1 MNEEE
6 KAKGQEIEDT
16 IKEEKGFRALTDVFN
31 ENLGNW
37 PTESLKLNLLKLK
50 PEEGA
55 EVYLNLND
63 GDYDLTEETLEIEK
77 KFRPIVT
84 IRTQELKTE
93 LDRWKIG
100 GGAFFRVIG
109 DQPNE
114 KEAMKLC
121 MQYLI
126 IWTRQ
131 LFPFQ
136 FIFLSLP
143 FFLATLFLWR
153 ISNFYVAGIGTTW
166 DVYLTFLVIG
176 LLFIL
181 IGAWTAIEGLYK
193 RFIKGFKNWKIIPD
207 SMIGFVV
214 PGILMWTTALEYA
227 ITQLVGKSVFPALM
241 PISAWISLAVGLVI
255 LIIGADFYL
264 RGEKS
269 FVERFS
275 HPMDY
280 APLMLFL
287 GKDKNENWVIEGAQF
302 DYFHYKTSFI
312 PKKKLAFHENDTSKE
327 NPWFIIDRSWHAFR
341 EFVKANLWLRIF
353 SNLIIKIFIWLLS
366 LGFYVVYI
374 LTSFSVLSLGLVDP
388 YLEEPW
394 FLVIAFILIPMI
406 LLLSIWATNRTR
418 EYNLDLWDELSHK
431 QGKELLKY
439 HHLTFDKLRIFWNLR
454 NLDHKGEQKI
464 TSLWSKGEW
473 IEGDKSRLV
482 ARIKFQ
488 YPFDQYNNW
497 HTLRDTQEELLSLI
511 ALQVKNRELRSIE
524 KEIRRAKRKLFKY
537 RRPFIKEKMQQRK
550 EQNPELQEQFE
561 EKDDSENNN
570 DVESREE

>member
-6 KAKGQEIEDT
+6 LKEGQEIEDA
-16 IKEEKGFRALTDVFN
+16 IIEEKGFRTLSDVFN

-50 PEEGA
+50 PEDGA

-63 GDYDLTEETLEIEK
+63 GDFDLTEEALEVEK

-93 LDRWKIG
+93 LDRWDIG

-109 DQPNE
+109 DQPSE
-114 KEAMKLC
+114 KEALKLC
-121 MQYLI
+121 LQYLI

-143 FFLATLFLWR
+143 FFVAALFLWQF
-153 ISNFYVAGIGTTW
+153 SDAFTAGISTTYG
-166 DVYLTFLVIG
+166 VYITLLVIG

-181 IGAWTAIEGLYK
+181 IGGWTVIEGFYK
-193 RFIKGFKNWKIIPD
+193 RFIKGFKKWKIIPD
-207 SMIGFVV
+207 SMIGFVI
-214 PGILMWTTALEYA
+214 PGILFWTTALEYA
-227 ITQLVGKSVFPALM
+227 ITQLIGKSGFPALI
-241 PISAWISLAVGLVI
+241 PISAWVSLALGLVI
-255 LIIGADFYL
+255 LFIGADFYI

-269 FVERFS
+269 YVERFS

-280 APLMLFL
+280 APLMIFL
-287 GKDKNENWVIEGAQF
+287 GKDKEENWLIEGAQF
-302 DYFHYKTSFI
+302 DFFHYKTSFI
-312 PKKKLAFHENDTSKE
+312 PKGKLAFHANDTSKE

-341 EFVKANLWLRIF
+341 EFVKANFMLRIF
-353 SNLIIKIFIWLLS
+353 SNLVVRIFIWLLS
-366 LGFYVVYI
+366 LGFYTGYV
-374 LTSFSVLSLGLVDP
+374 LTRFSVFTINFITP

-394 FLVIAFILIPMI
+394 FLAITYLIIPMFI
-406 LLLSIWATNRTR
+406 LLSIWATNRTR
-418 EYNLDLWDELSHK
+418 EYNLDLWEELSHK
-431 QGKELLKY
+431 QGADLLKY

-454 NLDHKGEQKI
+454 NRDHKGEQKI
-464 TSLWSKGEW
+464 ATLWTKGEW

-488 YPFDQYNNW
+488 YPFDQYENW

-511 ALQVKNRELRSIE
+511 ALQVKNRELRSIQ
-524 KEIRRAKRKLFKY
+524 KEIRRAKKKLFKY
-537 RRPFIKEKMQQRK
+537 RRPFIRDKMRQRK
-550 EQNPELQEQFE
+550 EQNPELQEPQE
-561 EKDDSENNN
+561 EKQTLDTN

>member
-6 KAKGQEIEDT
+6 HAKGQAIEND
-16 IKEEKGFRALTDVFN
+16 IKEEKGFRALEDVFN
-31 ENLGNW
+31 ENLDNW
-37 PTESLKLNLLKLK
+37 PTESLKINLLKLK

-84 IRTQELKTE
+84 LRTQELKTE
-93 LDRWKIG
+93 LERWNIG

-114 KEAMKLC
+114 NEAMKLC
-121 MQYLI
+121 LQYLI

-143 FFLATLFLWR
+143 FFVGALFLWQF
-153 ISNFYVAGIGTTW
+153 SDAFVAGINATW
-166 DVYLTFLVIG
+166 GVYVSYLVIG

-193 RFIKGFKNWKIIPD
+193 RFIKRFKNWKIIPD

-214 PGILMWTTALEYA
+214 PGILFWTTALEYA
-227 ITQLVGKSVFPALM
+227 ITELVSGTGFPALI
-241 PISAWISLAVGLVI
+241 PISAWISLALGLVI
-255 LIIGADFYL
+255 LIIGADFYI

-280 APLMLFL
+280 APLLIFL
-287 GKDKNENWVIEGAQF
+287 GKDKNENWVIDGAQF
-302 DYFHYKTSFI
+302 DFFHYKTSFI
-312 PKKKLAFHENDTSKE
+312 PKEKLTFHENDTSKE

-353 SNLIIKIFIWLLS
+353 SNLVIKIFIWVLS
-366 LGFYVVYI
+366 LGFYVIYI
-374 LTSFSVLSLGLVDP
+374 LTRFSILTINFVTP
-388 YLEEPW
+388 YLDTPW
-394 FLVIAFILIPMI
+394 FLAIAYIIIPMV
-406 LLLSIWATNRTR
+406 LLLSIWSTNRTR
-418 EYNLDLWDELSHK
+418 EYNLDIWEELSHK
-431 QGKELLKY
+431 QGDELLKY

-454 NLDHKGEQKI
+454 NRDHKGEQKI

-473 IEGDKSRLV
+473 IEGDKSRFV

-488 YPFDQYNNW
+488 YPFDQYQGW

-511 ALQVKNRELRSIE
+511 ALQVKNRELRNIQ
-524 KEIRRAKRKLFKY
+524 KEIKRAKRKLFKY
-537 RRPFIKEKMQQRK
+537 RSPFIKDKMRQRT
-550 EQNPELQEQFE
+550 EQNPELLGQDAEEQTP
-561 EKDDSENNN
+561 DTTNDSES
-570 DVESREE
+570 VEE

>member
-6 KAKGQEIEDT
+6 TAKAQEIDDS
-16 IKEEKGFRALTDVFN
+16 IRNEKGFRALSDVFN
-31 ENLGNW
+31 ENLSNW
-37 PTESLKLNLLKLK
+37 PTEALKMNLLKLK

-55 EVYLNLND
+55 EVYLHLND
-63 GDYDLTEETLEIEK
+63 GDYDLTKEALAVEK

-93 LDRWKIG
+93 LDRWGIG
-100 GGAFFRVIG
+100 GGTFFRVIG
-109 DQPNE
+109 DQPSE
-114 KEAMKLC
+114 KESMRLC

-143 FFLATLFLWR
+143 FFVATLFLWQFSAAF
-153 ISNFYVAGIGTTW
+153 IPGVGTTW
-166 DVYLTFLVIG
+166 GVYVTLLAIG

-181 IGAWTAIEGLYK
+181 IGAWTAIEGVYK
-193 RFIKGFKNWKIIPD
+193 RFIKGYKNWKIIPD

-214 PGILMWTTALEYA
+214 PGILFWTTTLEYA
-227 ITQLVGKSVFPALM
+227 ITELVGKSVLPALI
-241 PISAWISLAVGLVI
+241 PISAWLSLALGLVI
-255 LIIGADFYL
+255 LTIGMDFYI

-269 FVERFS
+269 YVERFS

-280 APLMLFL
+280 APLMLYL
-287 GKDKNENWVIEGAQF
+287 GRDKNENWVIDGAQF

-312 PKKKLAFHENDTSKE
+312 PKDKLAFHENDTSKE

-353 SNLIIKIFIWLLS
+353 ANLVVKILIWVVS
-366 LGFYVVYI
+366 IGFYTIYA
-374 LTSFSVLSLGLVDP
+374 LTRFSVFTINFITP

-394 FLVIAFILIPMI
+394 FLAIAYIIIPMI
-406 LLLSIWATNRTR
+406 LLLSIWSTNRTR
-418 EYNLDLWDELSHK
+418 EYNLDLWEELSHK
-431 QGKELLKY
+431 QGDELLKY

-454 NLDHKGEQKI
+454 NRDHKGEQKI
-464 TSLWSKGEW
+464 TEFWSKGEW

-488 YPFDQYNNW
+488 YPFDQYEGW
-497 HTLRDTQEELLSLI
+497 HTIRDTQEELLSLI
-511 ALQVKNRELRSIE
+511 ALQVKNRELRNIQ

-537 RRPFIKEKMQQRK
+537 RSPFIKEKMRQRK
-550 EQNPELQEQFE
+550 EQNPELQEQSE
-561 EKDDSENNN
+561 EHSTPEDNN
-570 DVESREE
+570 DVEAREE

>member
-6 KAKGQEIEDT
+6 HAKGQAIENEIR
-16 IKEEKGFRALTDVFN
+16 EEKGFRALEDVFN

-37 PTESLKLNLLKLK
+37 PTESLKMNLLKLK

-63 GDYDLTEETLEIEK
+63 GDYDLTEEALEVEK

-93 LDRWKIG
+93 LERWDIG

-109 DQPNE
+109 DQPTE
-114 KEAMKLC
+114 QESMKLC
-121 MQYLI
+121 LQYLI

-136 FIFLSLP
+136 FIFLCLP
-143 FFLATLFLWR
+143 FFVGSLFLWR
-153 ISNFYVAGIGTTW
+153 FSDVFVAGINATW
-166 DVYLTFLVIG
+166 GVYVSYLVIG

-214 PGILMWTTALEYA
+214 PGILFWTTTLEYA
-227 ITQLVGKSVFPALM
+227 ITDLVGGTGFPALI
-241 PISAWISLAVGLVI
+241 PISAWISLALGLVI
-255 LIIGADFYL
+255 LIIASDFYI

-280 APLMLFL
+280 APLMIFL
-287 GKDKNENWVIEGAQF
+287 GKDKNENWVIDGAQF

-312 PKKKLAFHENDTSKE
+312 PKEKLTFHENDSSKE

-353 SNLIIKIFIWLLS
+353 SNLVIKIFIWVLS
-366 LGFYVVYI
+366 IGFYVIYVLTKFSI
-374 LTSFSVLSLGLVDP
+374 LTINYVTP
-388 YLEEPW
+388 YLETPW
-394 FLVIAFILIPMI
+394 FLAIAYLIIPMI
-406 LLLSIWATNRTR
+406 ILLSIWSTNRTR
-418 EYNLDLWDELSHK
+418 EYNLDLWEELSHK
-431 QGKELLKY
+431 QGDELLKY

-454 NLDHKGEQKI
+454 NRAHKGEQKI

-482 ARIKFQ
+482 ARIKLQ
-488 YPFDQYNNW
+488 YPFDLYQGW

-511 ALQVKNRELRSIE
+511 ALQVKNRELRNIQ
-524 KEIRRAKRKLFKY
+524 KEIRSAKRKLYKY
-537 RRPFIKEKMQQRK
+537 RRPFIKEKMRQRT
-550 EQNPELQEQFE
+550 EQNPELLGQDAEEQTTDTINDNESAE
-561 EKDDSENNN
+561 E
-570 DVESREE
+570 